1 MRLAIVIYGELNQ
14 KTGGY
19 LYDQK
24 FVDYLRSCGDTV
36 EVISLPDRGYL
47 QNVFPRA
54 LHHIHDKLL
63 NGSFDAI
70 IFDELCHPSLSAWL
84 PGIRKKQ
91 CCIGLVHHLKS
102 SEPQGQ
108 LLKAT
113 SHLLEKQFLNTQHA
127 LICNSETT
135 RRTCEELM
143 SNVRPFQIVTPG
155 PVTWVKDM
163 PASAIEERAER
174 PGPLRILFLGTLTK
188 RKGLHTLIEALDSVT
203 TPTQCSIIGCDQRDP
218 TYADHCKS
226 MVTDET
232 IHQVDFL
239 GELQDDALLEHMRRS
254 HVLAVPSE
262 YEGFGMAYLEGL
274 SAGLPA
280 LATTE
285 GAPPEFITHGCN
297 GFLTPPNNA
306 AKLGEH
312 IQALAHD
319 SKLLATMGI
328 AARQSFDDHPT
339 WNESFQGARDFILQI
354 SNERRPT
361 DASLTT
367 PGETLPRNQ

>member
-1 MRLAIVIYGELNQ
+1 MHLAIVIYGELNQ

-36 EVISLPDRGYL
+36 EVVSLPDRGYL

-54 LHHIHDKLL
+54 LHHIHERLL

-113 SHLLEKQFLNTQHA
+113 SYLLEKQFLNMQHA

-143 SNVRPFQIVTPG
+143 TYVRPFQIVPPG

-163 PASAIEERAER
+163 PAGAIEERANTD
-174 PGPLRILFLGTLTK
+174 PLRILFLGTLTK
-188 RKGLHTLIEALDSVT
+188 RKGLHTLIEALNSVT
-203 TPTQCSIIGCDQRDP
+203 RPTQTSIIGCDQRDT
-218 TYADHCKS
+218 TYANHCKS
-226 MVTDET
+226 KVSDES
-232 IHQVDFL
+232 IHQIDFL
-239 GELQDDALLEHMRRS
+239 GELQDDALLEHMRRA
-254 HVLAVPSE
+254 HVMAIPSE

-297 GFLTPPNNA
+297 GFLVAPNHPA
-306 AKLGEH
+306 QLGEH
-312 IQALAHD
+312 LQTLAHD
-319 SKLLATMGI
+319 PELLTTMGI
-328 AARQSFDDHPT
+328 AARQTFEDHPT
-339 WNESFQGARDFILQI
+339 WDESFLGARDFILQI
-354 SNERRPT
+354 STERRPT
-361 DASLTT
+361 DASPTT
-367 PGETLPRNQ
+367 PEETSPQS